1 MELSPTTAIPVN
13 VKWLPY
19 TYTLHRKE
27 KPMTLT
33 LLEYM
38 HLKSLLHPLGLQLY
52 GFLTPVES
60 SKDEVKQMLNGKM
73 DWFSVI
79 SWPCDTQRPCFNSM
93 AKV

>member
-1 MELSPTTAIPVN
+1 MELSPTTAIPAN

-19 TYTLHRKE
+19 TLIILALHRKE

-73 DWFSVI
+73 DWFSAI
-79 SWPCDTQRPCFNSM
+79 SW
-93 AKV
+93 AV